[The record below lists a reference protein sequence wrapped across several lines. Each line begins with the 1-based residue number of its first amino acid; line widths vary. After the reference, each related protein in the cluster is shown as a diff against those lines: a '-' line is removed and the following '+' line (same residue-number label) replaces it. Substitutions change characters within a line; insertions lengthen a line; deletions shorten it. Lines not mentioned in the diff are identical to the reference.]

1 MEGLGMGN
9 RNKGED
15 MKKLKEEIIKLK
27 RKKGWLKENQ

>member
-27 RKKGWLKENQ
+27 RKRGG